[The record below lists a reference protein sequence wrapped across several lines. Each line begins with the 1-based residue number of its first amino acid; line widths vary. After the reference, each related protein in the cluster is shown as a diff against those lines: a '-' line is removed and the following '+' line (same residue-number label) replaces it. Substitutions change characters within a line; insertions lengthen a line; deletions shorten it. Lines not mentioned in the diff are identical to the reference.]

1 MEDFMEEIATA
12 SSKNKKDFETAVK
25 EGRVVS
31 PKAFYETVESIY
43 ILIDDLDDF
52 IAEHQE
58 NIKELTTLFKNA
70 VETGI
75 GVIATVHS
83 SKPKG
88 FDELNKWFKT
98 SSNGLVIGSQGTSN
112 VYPMISAKD
121 MPMTG
126 EGLLYVNSVYE
137 RLLLPLYE

>member
-1 MEDFMEEIATA
+1 MIWKI
-12 SSKNKKDFETAVK
+12 SWKKLLQQAVK
-25 EGRVVS
+25 TKRILKRRLR
-31 PKAFYETVESIY
+31 KAELSVQKH
-43 ILIDDLDDF
+43 F

-126 EGLLYVNSVYE
+126 DGLLDVNSVYE